1 MPTVEVDNKLRDA
14 LYDQSQQ
21 LQKAAMSGRPIP
33 MPQRTQMKGQ
43 ATALY
48 DQWLELEAARFNDA
62 ADGYKA
68 AVRSVKAALKKLEK
82 ALDDIEDAIKA
93 VERATVVFKVVD
105 RLLKLAIQNLPI
117 P

>member
-1 MPTVEVDNKLRDA
+1 MATVEVDKKVRDT
-14 LYDQSQQ
+14 LYDQAQRLQQ
-21 LQKAAMSGRPIP
+21 AAMSGRPIP

-62 ADGYKA
+62 ADDYKV

-82 ALDDIEDAIKA
+82 ELHDLEDAIKA
-93 VERATVVFKVVD
+93 MERATAVFKVVD
-105 RLLKLAIQNLPI
+105 RLLKLAIENLPI

>member
-1 MPTVEVDNKLRDA
+1 MATIEVDQKLRDA
-14 LYDQSQQ
+14 LYDQARR

-43 ATALY
+43 AAALH

-62 ADGYKA
+62 ADDYKA

-82 ALDDIEDAIKA
+82 VLDDLKDVIKA
-93 VERATVVFKVVD
+93 VERATAVFKGVD

-117 P
+117 S